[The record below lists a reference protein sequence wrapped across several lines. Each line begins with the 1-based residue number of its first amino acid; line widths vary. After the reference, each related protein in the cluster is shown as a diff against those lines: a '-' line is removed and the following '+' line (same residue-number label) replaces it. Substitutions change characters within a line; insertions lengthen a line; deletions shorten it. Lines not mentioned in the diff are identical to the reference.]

1 MGILLRMGLSRR
13 LYLCVMF
20 DVFSILLHWTPG
32 GDKGVFDS
40 IPWQDVH
47 HYVVGPAVTRVVY
60 HLIKRCKF

>member
-1 MGILLRMGLSRR
+1 MSFFNIGLNSS
-13 LYLCVMF
+13 LYLSVRF
-20 DVFSILLHWTPG
+20 DVFLILLHWTSG

-60 HLIKRCKF
+60 HLIKRCEF